1 MPVFILL
8 AFFMNK
14 RYLTNTTF
22 AAAIRHIERA
32 YQTTC
37 IRGPH
42 WADWYID
49 NVKIASSCVSPHPG
63 PDYGSVYWVIEDLVK
78 GVEVV
83 VRRSRPINRSEAHII
98 NERLDY
104 ERRYR
109 RSQPREQH
117 VQLIPE
123 VESAYASIRQNGGF
137 SNRVEAGSFSIY
149 WNECVVIN

>member
-1 MPVFILL
+1 MTNTGI
-8 AFFMNK
+8 FMNK
-14 RYLTNTTF
+14 RYLTRATF
-22 AAAIRHIERA
+22 AAAIRHIERTH
-32 YQTTC
+32 QTTC

-49 NVKIASSCVSPHPG
+49 NAKIASSCVSPYPG
-63 PDYGSVYWVIEDLVK
+63 PDYGSMYWVYEDFVR
-78 GVEVV
+78 GAEVV
-83 VRRSRPINRSEAHII
+83 VRRSRPINHTEANII

-104 ERRYR
+104 ECRYH
-109 RSQPREQH
+109 RSQPRDQH

-123 VESAYASIRQNGGF
+123 VEAVYASIRQNGGF